1 MEFNVEELRS
11 YFQSRIIGR
20 RIEYYEELALTNTE
34 ALRLAMENAPEGT
47 VVIADGQ
54 SEGRGRMDRVWESP
68 PSMNLYLSVVLRPD
82 IPAASASLIPL
93 MVGVAVADVIS
104 QYCPERVRLKW
115 PNDVLIGGRKICG
128 ILTEMRTRADRV
140 HFIIVGI
147 GVNINMRKL
156 DFHREI
162 RETATSLRIWT
173 ECEIDRLDIAVR
185 LFENLERWYR
195 IFLNG
200 SEEAIR
206 EKWLQY
212 ADIIGKRVEVVFKE
226 TVQHGT
232 VTGLDKNGA
241 LLLEGETGVQQVLAG
256 DVYIERL

>member
-11 YFQSRIIGR
+11 YFLSRIIGR
-20 RIEYYEELALTNTE
+20 RIEYYEELESTNTE
-34 ALRLAMENAPEGT
+34 ALRLAVDDAPEGT
-47 VVIADGQ
+47 VVIADAQ
-54 SEGRGRMDRVWESP
+54 SEGRGRLDRLWESP
-68 PSMNLYLSVVLRPD
+68 PSLNLYLSVVLRPD
-82 IPAASASLIPL
+82 IPAAAASLIPL
-93 MVGVAVADVIS
+93 MVGVAVADIIS
-104 QYCPERVRLKW
+104 KYCPGRVRLKW
-115 PNDVLIGGRKICG
+115 PNDVLVDGRKICG

-140 HFIIVGI
+140 HFIIAGI

-156 DFHREI
+156 DFPREI

-173 ECEIDRLDIAVR
+173 ECEIDRIDVAIR

-195 IFLNG
+195 IFLSG
-200 SEEAIR
+200 GEASIR

-212 ADIIGKRVEVVFKE
+212 AEIIGKRVEVVFKE

-232 VTGLDKNGA
+232 VAGLDENGA
-241 LLLEGETGVQQVLAG
+241 LLLEGETGVQKVLAG